1 MKELPKNKATAVNA
15 YVNLRTHIQ
24 DLEQKHKDELEGL
37 REELETIH
45 DELLEFCHEE
55 NIDSIRTP
63 FGTLSRLVTRSFW
76 VSDWDAVYGVIAAHN
91 APFLLKKSINNSNMT
106 AFLDDNP
113 DTVIEGMQSRSKYR
127 VQVRKPTMK

>member
-55 NIDSIRTP
+55 NIDSNILDLP
-63 FGTLSRLVTRSFW
+63 IIEFYDKLGKMVLGEKIIDIGVDSFEP
-76 VSDWDAVYGVIAAHN
+76 YIKN
-91 APFLLKKSINNSNMT
+91 FFIFNK
-106 AFLDDNP
+106 
-113 DTVIEGMQSRSKYR
+113 
-127 VQVRKPTMK
+127 RKGKCE